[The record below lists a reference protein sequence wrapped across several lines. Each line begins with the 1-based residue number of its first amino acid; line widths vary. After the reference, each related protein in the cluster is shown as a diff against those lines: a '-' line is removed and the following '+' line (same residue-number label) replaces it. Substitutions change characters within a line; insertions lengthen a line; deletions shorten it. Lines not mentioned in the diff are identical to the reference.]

1 MIYES
6 NSNMLISETA
16 ALSYYQSAGQPA
28 TTEFLINR
36 IESSTNWEFANDWLH
51 SFEYGVGQNSKV
63 VYKL

>member
-6 NSNMLISETA
+6 NSNMLISEAA

-36 IESSTNWEFANDWLH
+36 IESSTNSDFAND
-51 SFEYGVGQNSKV
+51 
-63 VYKL
+63 